1 MVWSLLKD
9 LKNSSFWEWW
19 RVFCQYDIYSCFIK
33 LTKYHVQIMLLFV
46 YTTTHKRFV
55 IFTCRY
61 FKLSWNTTALGQS
74 NCRNFSCGSI
84 TLETKHE
91 NIKTVVRKRKMLA
104 ASMVKVIGSEKES
117 EQEHK
122 QNTFCENNTYDISS
136 IKRVTRKC
144 KREPVTCNV
153 CRLSVHKSVTCLYKV
168 GSFFIF
174 NKVYQSLKWLSH
186 FFTFTNF
193 QMLHFISNCYD
204 SSLCLLRSL
213 FLFITNRVV
222 SS

>member
-1 MVWSLLKD
+1 
-9 LKNSSFWEWW
+9 
-19 RVFCQYDIYSCFIK
+19 
-33 LTKYHVQIMLLFV
+33 
-46 YTTTHKRFV
+46 
-55 IFTCRY
+55 
-61 FKLSWNTTALGQS
+61 
-74 NCRNFSCGSI
+74 
-84 TLETKHE
+84 
-91 NIKTVVRKRKMLA
+91 MLA

-204 SSLCLLRSL
+204 SLLCLLRSL

-222 SS
+222 SSQVLPNQSLKTQKQQQQQRRKQNSGIKAREKTT